1 MIFFCGALSL
11 TTVKNV
17 RVEEINEDNENWG
30 VALYTQILRLT
41 TIKIHASNHSS
52 RCHQC

>member
-1 MIFFCGALSL
+1 MQRTMIFFCGALSL

-30 VALYTQILRLT
+30 VDY
-41 TIKIHASNHSS
+41 IHKYFG
-52 RCHQC
+52 